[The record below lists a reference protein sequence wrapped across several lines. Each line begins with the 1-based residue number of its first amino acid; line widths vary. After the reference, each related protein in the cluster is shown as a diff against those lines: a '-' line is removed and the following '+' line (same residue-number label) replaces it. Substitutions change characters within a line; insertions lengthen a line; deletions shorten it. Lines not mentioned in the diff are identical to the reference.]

1 MKINFATAVGAAAV
15 SMAVADQKPNV
26 IVIYTDDHGW
36 ADMSIQ
42 GKLDDVKTPNIDQLA
57 RDGVLCNDGYSTAPQ
72 CCPSR
77 AGVMTGRYQQRFGFQ
92 QNGQGPLPLDEVTL
106 ADRMK
111 GAGYRTG
118 MIGKWHLEPFWI
130 DSQWVKD
137 TLGIENATAQTHL
150 PFEKILPYYPGNRG
164 FDEFFKGELNRYWI
178 NYGLDG
184 EDRSP
189 EGEWQNVEGYRLEIQ
204 TDAAL
209 SFIERNKKNPF
220 FLYLAYFAP
229 HVPLEATQ
237 KYLDRFPGEMPERR
251 RYALAM
257 ISAMDDGI
265 GLIRERLE
273 KLGLEN
279 DTLIFFIADN
289 GAPLKMHMED
299 IPISFKGGAWD
310 GSRNDPW
317 VGEKGMV
324 MEGGI
329 HVPYIFAWPGTVPSG
344 QICNDPVSTLDVA
357 PTMLAAAGQPIPEE
371 LDGIN
376 LLPHLGTPNQSFPDR
391 NLFWRFWE
399 QGAVRNGDWKY
410 MTLTDGRE
418 MLYNLSTEEHENR
431 NLISQYPEKAD
442 LLRKAW
448 KKWAEELKPSGF
460 RSCPLNDA
468 EQKWFEFYLNDS
480 KESAG
485 EVSPVSA
492 GPLPAMYAAM
502 DTTRDDMLTRDEFVE
517 GRTVREK
524 PLLMEKFN
532 LTEDEYLAKREGY
545 RGNYRADFKKKDV
558 NADGV
563 LNADEL
569 K

>member
-1 MKINFATAVGAAAV
+1 MKKLISLCCFTAGAVMAAK
-15 SMAVADQKPNV
+15 QPNV
-26 IVIYTDDHGW
+26 LVIYTDDHGW
-36 ADMSIQ
+36 SDMSIHGQ
-42 GKLDDVKTPNIDQLA
+42 LDDVKTPNIDQLA
-57 RDGVLCNDGYSTAPQ
+57 RDGVLCDAGYSTAPQ

-77 AGVMTGRYQQRFGFQ
+77 AGVMTGRYQQRFGMQ
-92 QNGQGPLPLDEVTL
+92 QNGMGPLPLDEVTL

-111 GAGYRTG
+111 EAGYRTG

-130 DSQWVKD
+130 DSAWVKKE
-137 TLGIENATAQTHL
+137 LGVENATSQTHL
-150 PFEKILPYYPGNRG
+150 PFEKILPYYPQNRG

-178 NYGLDG
+178 NYDLDG
-184 EDRSP
+184 EDRNP
-189 EGEWQNVEGYRLEIQ
+189 DGEWQNVDGYRLEIQ
-204 TDAAL
+204 TQAAL

-229 HVPLEATQ
+229 HVPLEATR

-273 KLGLEN
+273 KLGLEK

-299 IPISFKGGAWD
+299 IPVSFPGGAWD

-329 HVPYIFAWPGTVPSG
+329 RVPYIFAWPGTVPGG
-344 QICNDPVSTLDVA
+344 QVSTDPVITLDVA
-357 PTMLAAAGQPIPEE
+357 PTALAAAGQPIPEE

-376 LLPHLGTPNQSFPDR
+376 LLPHFSKDQTSLPERD
-391 NLFWRFWE
+391 LFWRFWE
-399 QGAVRNGDWKY
+399 QGAVRRGDWKY
-410 MTLTDGRE
+410 VTLTDGRE
-418 MLYNLSTEEHENR
+418 MLYHLSSEDHEHR

-442 LLRKAW
+442 LLRRSW
-448 KKWAEELKPSGF
+448 KKWADELQPPGF

-468 EQKWFEFYLNDS
+468 EEKWFEFYLSDS
-480 KESAG
+480 E
-485 EVSPVSA
+485 EPVETVDPVSE
-492 GPLPAMYAAM
+492 GPLPAMYAPM
-502 DTTRDDMLTRDEFVE
+502 DVDGNEMLTEEEFVQ
-517 GRTVREK
+517 GRTKREK
-524 PLLMEKFN
+524 PLLMKRFN
-532 LTEDEYLAKREGY
+532 LTEEQYQAKVSGY
-545 RGNYRADFKKKDV
+545 QGSYRANFKKRDV
-558 NADGV
+558 NNDQV
-563 LNADEL
+563 LTAGEL
-569 K
+569 E

>member
-1 MKINFATAVGAAAV
+1 MKTRQLLPVLIAGAALSA
-15 SMAVADQKPNV
+15 SAARKPNV
-26 IVIYTDDHGW
+26 IVIYTDDHGY

-42 GKLDDVKTPNIDQLA
+42 GQLDDVKTPNIDQLA

-77 AGVMTGRYQQRFGFQ
+77 AGVMTGRHQSRFGMQ
-92 QNGQGPLPLDEVTL
+92 QNGMGPLPLEEVTL

-111 GAGYRTG
+111 AAGYRTG

-130 DSQWVKD
+130 DSAWVKKE
-137 TLGIENATAQTHL
+137 LGVENATEKTNL
-150 PFEKILPYYPGNRG
+150 PFEKILPYYPQNRG

-184 EDRSP
+184 KDRNP
-189 EGEWQNVEGYRLEIQ
+189 EGEWQTVDGYRLEIQ

-209 SFIERNKKNPF
+209 AFIERNKKNPF

-265 GLIRERLE
+265 GLIREQLE
-273 KLGLEN
+273 KLGLEK

-289 GAPLKMHMED
+289 GAPLKIDMED
-299 IPISFKGGAWD
+299 IPISFPGGAWD

-329 HVPYIFAWPGTVPSG
+329 HVPYVFAWPGTVPAG
-344 QICNDPVSTLDVA
+344 QVCNDPVSTLDVS
-357 PTMLAAAGQPIPEE
+357 PTCLAAAGQSIPEE

-376 LLPHLGTPNQSFPDR
+376 LLPHFSKVRKPFAERD
-391 NLFWRFWE
+391 LFWRFWD
-399 QGAVRNGDWKY
+399 QGAVRRGDWKY
-410 MTLTDGRE
+410 TVLTDGRE
-418 MLYNLSTEEHENR
+418 MLYNLSTEEHENN
-431 NLISQYPEKAD
+431 NLISQYPEKAG

-448 KKWAEELKPSGF
+448 EKWADELTPAGF
-460 RSCPLNDA
+460 RSCPLNDQ
-468 EQKWFEFYLNDS
+468 EQKWYEHYLN
-480 KESAG
+480 EPA
-485 EVSPVSA
+485 VIMVPVPA
-492 GPLPAMYAAM
+492 GPLPALYAAM
-502 DTTRDDMLTRDEFVE
+502 DADGNQMLSEAEYVD
-517 GRTVREK
+517 GRTAHEK
-524 PLLMEKFN
+524 PLLMKKLN
-532 LTEDEYLAKREGY
+532 LTEGQYQLRREGY
-545 RGNYRADFKKKDV
+545 RGSYRSNFKKRDA
-558 NADGV
+558 NSDNV